1 MDLFDELGCFGFIL
15 VVLISLAFGF
25 FVTGFVVWGLWEL
38 LMVNGFGLEP
48 LSYWVCCGIGLL
60 FSVLTGGIKITV
72 KR

>member
-1 MDLFDELGCFGFIL
+1 MDLFDELGCLGLMF
-15 VVLISLAFGF
+15 VVLITLGLGF
-25 FVTGFVVWGLWEL
+25 FFSGFLVWGLWEL

-48 LSYWVCCGIGLL
+48 LSYWACCGIGLL